1 MWFFLISSIA
11 GSILGNATDSWFAD
25 TKFGLWFYR
34 KVDDVASWASLKLGL
49 KILQDEESWKKKY
62 PNVAKEME
70 TLQKRIAVLE
80 KQINKKAK
88 K

>member
-1 MWFFLISSIA
+1 MWFWIVSSIA
-11 GSILGNATDSWFAD
+11 SSILGSAADSWFAD

-62 PNVAKEME
+62 PNVAKDME
-70 TLQKRIAVLE
+70 TLQKRIAVVE
-80 KQINKKAK
+80 KKINIKKK
-88 K
+88 